1 MSLLIFHDDSSMRI
15 QNMIALLRGATEPG
29 VQRQLSTIS
38 LTDSKHLLLLLEE
51 GVLVVEVSASLVGD
65 LGPCGPEDVLREP
78 LVADLEP
85 VLTSVQLVHL
95 LGSQL
100 ESVEL
105 QVVLDTG
112 RSNGL

>member
-1 MSLLIFHDDSSMRI
+1 MGDDHKTLKGIRPKSLS
-15 QNMIALLRGATEPG
+15 
-29 VQRQLSTIS
+29 
-38 LTDSKHLLLLLEE
+38 LEE
-51 GVLVVEVSASLVGD
+51 RVLVVEVSASLVRG
-65 LGPCGPEDVLREP
+65 LGSRCPEDELGEP

-95 LGSQL
+95 LLRQL

-112 RSNGL
+112 RSNGLRSQRRVSSLMDAIVV